1 MLPERRILRFWIVFS
16 LESHTETVISGFLN
30 SLVAGHRATRNS
42 VFCDHV
48 SLDFGLWAGSGLTC
62 SRSWNLPSGHSHL
75 SSHVTPSR
83 NAFGMWNHGF
93 TESDI
98 LPCCSATTWNLESW
112 NLGILESAPTLS
124 ETRTRE
130 TWNVGFCE
138 LRSGGMQHRLP
149 NAWLGG
155 KSAPQQN
162 ARKYMRIKT

>member
-1 MLPERRILRFWIVFS
+1 MFS

-93 TESDI
+93 TESDN
-98 LPCCSATTWNLESW
+98 LPFCSATTWNLESW
-112 NLGILESAPTLS
+112 NLGIWESAPILELLAVRKWEATVPGILESWNLGICSNSGRKMSIDCQIPALLS
-124 ETRTRE
+124 PGAGRCR
-130 TWNVGFCE
+130 VG
-138 LRSGGMQHRLP
+138 
-149 NAWLGG
+149 
-155 KSAPQQN
+155 
-162 ARKYMRIKT
+162 